1 MPKNP
6 YLQTYKKTA
15 RETLSP
21 GQLILLLF
29 DTAWDNLNKIEKL
42 FSEDFS
48 VQQQEKIHNTI
59 MKTYKIFVELQNCLD
74 FKPSQELASRLY
86 QLYDYICRQLIQANA
101 KKSVQHIQEAR
112 KILEPLRESWR
123 EMLLQNP
130 VTS

>member
-15 RETLSP
+15 IETLSP

-101 KKSVQHIQEAR
+101 KKSVQHIQEASMR
-112 KILEPLRESWR
+112 RRNHRWER
-123 EMLLQNP
+123 
-130 VTS
+130 

>member
-15 RETLSP
+15 IETLSP

-101 KKSVQHIQEAR
+101 KKSVQHVQEAR

>member
-15 RETLSP
+15 IETLSP

-86 QLYDYICRQLIQANA
+86 QLYDYICRQLIQANS